1 MAHAPFTRKMVNNH
15 NTNNMNYEA
24 LYSLSKERHSCRD
37 FEPTPLTEEQIRQL
51 LQLARTAPFASGRK
65 NWDIHVVTDRGII
78 DRMAAAVDQ
87 ESDVLREKVAPEYA
101 GMFGGYARYFSLFK
115 KAPALFIPVFRVS
128 PTLKILLGDHC
139 TPEITTMER
148 DNMVKSISC
157 VAMLILLGA
166 QSLGLGAC
174 YMTGG
179 LVAEKKLKEILQMP
193 SGQEIGAIIPVG
205 NPAKK
210 CSA

>member
-1 MAHAPFTRKMVNNH
+1 
-15 NTNNMNYEA
+15 MNYNE
-24 LYSLSKERHSCRD
+24 LYSLCEGRHSCRD
-37 FEPTPLTEEQIRQL
+37 FDPAPLTEEQVKQL

-65 NWDIHVVTDRGII
+65 NWDIHVVSDREII
-78 DRMAAAVDQ
+78 DRMATVVDQ
-87 ESDVLREKVAPEYA
+87 ESDALREKVAPEYA
-101 GMFGGYARYFSLFK
+101 GMFGEYTRFFSLFK
-115 KAPALFIPVFRVS
+115 KAPALFIPVFRFS

-139 TPEITTMER
+139 TPEIATMER

-157 VAMLILLGA
+157 VTMLILLGA
-166 QSLGLGAC
+166 QSLELGAC

-205 NPAKK
+205 RPAQRAQ
-210 CSA
+210 SERNGL